1 MVWLANEL
9 RARGLGLRGGDLVI
23 TGACTPPHPI
33 AAGDAMVA
41 DFGALGR
48 VEIAFS

>member
-1 MVWLANEL
+1 VTIDA
-9 RARGLGLRGGDLVI
+9 RAADLVI

-33 AAGDAMVA
+33 GPGDAMLA

>member
-1 MVWLANEL
+1 ML
-9 RARGLGLRGGDLVI
+9 RNGEQVAAG
-23 TGACTPPHPI
+23 TGADVLGDPC
-33 AAGDAMVA
+33 DAMVA